1 MSQYFPKPYEPFG
14 GDIYVKFYLSN
25 YAAKTDLK
33 SATGTDTIKLASK
46 SDSASLKA
54 EIDKLNIDKLVSVPV
69 DLSKSTGKNDVVK
82 KTIYDKLVAKV
93 NNIDISGF
101 AIKTKYDKDKSN
113 LEKKVSN
120 AENKIPDTSGLVKKL
135 DYNAKISEVGGKI
148 SSITGLATTSALTL
162 VENKILNVSNLVKK
176 TTDYDT
182 KISEI
187 EKRVVDHNHDKYLT
201 TPEFKNFTADIF
213 LQD

>member
-14 GDIYVKFYLSN
+14 GDIDVKVYLSN
-25 YAAKTDLK
+25 YATKTDLK
-33 SATGTDTIKLASK
+33 SATGIDTFKLAAK
-46 SDSASLKA
+46 SDSTSLKA

-101 AIKTKYDKDKSN
+101 ALKTKYDKGKSN

-120 AENKIPDTSGLVKKL
+120 AEKKIPDTS
-135 DYNAKISEVGGKI
+135 
-148 SSITGLATTSALTL
+148 
-162 VENKILNVSNLVKK
+162 
-176 TTDYDT
+176 
-182 KISEI
+182 
-187 EKRVVDHNHDKYLT
+187 
-201 TPEFKNFTADIF
+201 
-213 LQD
+213 